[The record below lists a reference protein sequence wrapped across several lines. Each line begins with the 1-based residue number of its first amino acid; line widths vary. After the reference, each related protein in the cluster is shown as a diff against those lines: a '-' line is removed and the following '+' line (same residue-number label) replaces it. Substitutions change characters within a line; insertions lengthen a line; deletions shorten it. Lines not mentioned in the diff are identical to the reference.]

1 MVVTMDNERYI
12 STIQRKGKQ
21 VYIPDT
27 LLDVAEIEIGDYLE
41 ITIRKVKK

>member
-1 MVVTMDNERYI
+1 MEGCYYT
-12 STIQRKGKQ
+12 STVQRKGKQ

-41 ITIRKVKK
+41 ITVRKVKSRK